1 MCLLYAAGSAF
12 FCGDYF
18 DTGKMRHPK
27 GGFNRSDGDTDIRY
41 FNFFMAHCRSS
52 WFVESDR

>member
-1 MCLLYAAGSAF
+1 MCLCMLQAPLFLRGLLRYWQNAASE
-12 FCGDYF
+12 
-18 DTGKMRHPK
+18 